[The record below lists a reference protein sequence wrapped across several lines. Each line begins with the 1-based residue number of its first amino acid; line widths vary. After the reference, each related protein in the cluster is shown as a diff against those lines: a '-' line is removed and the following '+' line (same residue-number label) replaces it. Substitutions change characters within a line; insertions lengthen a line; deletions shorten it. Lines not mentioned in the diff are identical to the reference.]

1 MLGEVVFF
9 ALISGLFGHVGTR
22 ALGFPMGNKSIALIT
37 VASAA
42 AVVFAINV
50 LNLDATWDEDTDA
63 TTMAIA
69 PISLGNPAAAA
80 TLQTV
85 RPLSPFDQTPS
96 ATPKALPSTYTQRL
110 KVKSGD
116 TLAKILINAGVDR
129 TETHYVVQALAK
141 KFDPRRIRRG
151 QQLTLTFE
159 SAPMIID
166 VSIPPQADQFVG
178 LMIEPDYKTE
188 VRVTRNAD
196 GNFVADEHEKVLNR
210 SPVRA
215 EGVIE
220 NSLYVSGRDVGVPA
234 VVIARMIRLM
244 SWDVDFQR
252 DIRTG
257 DKFEVMYEKVTDD
270 HGKHVYNGAV
280 KFVALTLSGNRITV
294 YRHELADG
302 SIDYFDE
309 AGKASRK
316 ALMRTPIDGARLSS
330 GFGKRRHPILGYTR
344 MHKGVDFAAA
354 SGTPVYA
361 AGNGTV
367 AYAGRKGS
375 FGNYVKIRHNGTY
388 QTAYAHLK
396 GFARGVR
403 TGKRVEQGQVIGYV
417 GTTGRSTG
425 PHLHYEVH
433 QGNRQVNPMRVKMP
447 SGRTLKGAE
456 LAGFKAHK
464 QVQDQLWASLADS
477 EVAAANQN

>member
-1 MLGEVVFF
+1 M
-9 ALISGLFGHVGTR
+9 T
-22 ALGFPMGNKSIALIT
+22 NKSIALIT
-37 VASAA
+37 MASAT
-42 AVVFAINV
+42 AVVLAINA
-50 LNLDATWDEDTDA
+50 LSLDASWDQGGDS
-63 TTMAIA
+63 TMAIA

-85 RPLSPFDQTPS
+85 RPLSPYDQAPN
-96 ATPKALPSTYTQRL
+96 ATAQALPTTYAQHV

-116 TLAKILINAGVDR
+116 TLAKILVNAGVGR
-129 TETHYVVQALAK
+129 TETHYIVRALAK
-141 KFDPRRIRRG
+141 KYDPRRIRKG

-166 VSIPPQADQFVG
+166 VSVPPQTDQFVS
-178 LMIEPDYKTE
+178 LTIEPDYKTE
-188 VRVTRNAD
+188 VRVTRDKD
-196 GNFVADEHEKVLNR
+196 GNFAAKEFEKTLNR
-210 SPVRA
+210 KPVRA
-215 EGVIE
+215 EGEIE
-220 NSLYVSGRDVGVPA
+220 NSLYVTGRNVGVPA

-257 DKFEVMYEKVTDD
+257 DSFEVMYEQVTDRN
-270 HGKHVYNGAV
+270 GKHVYDGAV
-280 KFVALTLSGNRITV
+280 KYVALTLSGKRITV
-294 YRHELADG
+294 YRHLMADG

-309 AGKASRK
+309 DGKASRK

-330 GFGKRRHPILGYTR
+330 GFGKRRHPILGYTK

-354 SGTPVYA
+354 SGTPIYA

-367 AYAGRKGS
+367 AYAGRKGGY
-375 FGNYVKIRHNGTY
+375 GNYIKIRHNGTY

-403 TGKRVEQGQVIGYV
+403 SGKRVEQGQVIGYV

-425 PHLHYEVH
+425 PHLHYEVMR
-433 QGNRQVNPMRVKMP
+433 GNRQVNPMRIKMP

-456 LAGFKAHK
+456 LERFMAHK
-464 QVQDQLWASLADS
+464 RSEDEVWASLGNA
-477 EVAAANQN
+477 EVASTDPK

>member
-1 MLGEVVFF
+1 
-9 ALISGLFGHVGTR
+9 
-22 ALGFPMGNKSIALIT
+22 MGNKSIALIT
-37 VASAA
+37 IASAA
-42 AVVFAINV
+42 VVIIAMNV
-50 LNLDATWDEDTDA
+50 LSLDATWEENTDA
-63 TTMAIA
+63 TTMAVA

-85 RPLSPFDQTPS
+85 RPLSPFDQSSGTM
-96 ATPKALPSTYTQRL
+96 PKALPSTYAQHV

-116 TLAKILINAGVDR
+116 TLAKILINAGVSR
-129 TETHYVVQALAK
+129 TETHYIVQALAK

-151 QQLTLTFE
+151 QQLALTFE

-166 VSIPPQADQFVG
+166 VSIPPQTDQFVG
-178 LMIEPDYKTE
+178 LTIEPDYKTE
-188 VRVTRNAD
+188 IRVTRNTD
-196 GNFVADEHEKVLNR
+196 GNFTAEEVEKTLNR
-210 SPVRA
+210 TPVRA
-215 EGVIE
+215 TGTIK

-257 DKFEVMYEKVTDD
+257 DMFEVMYEKVTDD

-280 KFVALTLSGNRITV
+280 QFVTLTLSGKRITV
-294 YRHELADG
+294 YRHELDDG
-302 SIDYFDE
+302 TVDYFDE
-309 AGKASRK
+309 GGKASRK

-330 GFGKRRHPILGYTR
+330 GFGKRKHPILGYTR

-354 SGTPVYA
+354 SGTPIFA

-367 AYAGRKGS
+367 AFAGRKGGY
-375 FGNYVKIRHNGTY
+375 GNYIKIRHNGTY

-396 GFARGVR
+396 GFARGVK

-425 PHLHYEVH
+425 PHLHYEVM

-447 SGRTLKGAE
+447 SGRTLKGSE
-456 LAGFKAHK
+456 LARFKAHK
-464 QVQDQLWASLADS
+464 KAQDQLWASLADS
-477 EVAAANQN
+477 EVASTSQN